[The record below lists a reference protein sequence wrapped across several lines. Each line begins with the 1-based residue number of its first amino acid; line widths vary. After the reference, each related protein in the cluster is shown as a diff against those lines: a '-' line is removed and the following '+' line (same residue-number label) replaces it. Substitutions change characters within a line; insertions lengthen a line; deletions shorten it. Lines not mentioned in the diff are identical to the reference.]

1 MKYSKLMR
9 ERIRR
14 VKVLFKELG
23 YEVYDG
29 SVMEE
34 TFSGG
39 FESNGDFTGGFF
51 IDSESKFLE
60 LAFSFSFS
68 SSLSHFIQ
76 AKLEDMLKICYEYG
90 CYLNIQKEDNL
101 SFSVFSKVYFA
112 GLNYYSLKE
121 TIRDFTGCVD
131 SLKEI
136 VEINNYA
143 GGKDESTQ

>member
-1 MKYSKLMR
+1 MKYSKLMK

-23 YEVYDG
+23 YDVYDG
-29 SVMEE
+29 TLVKE

-39 FESNGDFTGGFF
+39 FEKDENFAGGFF

-68 SSLSHFIQ
+68 STLATFLQ
-76 AKLEDMLKICYEYG
+76 ARLEEMLRICYEYG
-90 CYLNIQKEDNL
+90 CYLNIQNAEGL
-101 SFSVFSKVYFA
+101 TFSVFSKVYYA

-121 TIRDFTGCVD
+121 TIRDFDACVGA
-131 SLKEI
+131 LKEVI
-136 VEINNYA
+136 EINNYA
-143 GGKDESTQ
+143 GGQDENS

>member
-23 YEVYDG
+23 YDVYDG
-29 SVMEE
+29 SLMEE

-39 FESNGDFTGGFF
+39 FETGGNFAGGFF

-60 LAFSFSFS
+60 LAYSFSFS
-68 SSLSHFIQ
+68 SSLSAFIQ
-76 AKLEDMLKICYEYG
+76 SRLEEMLRICYEYG
-90 CYLNIQKEDNL
+90 CYLNIQKGESL
-101 SFSVFSKVYFA
+101 SFSIFSKIYFA

-121 TIRDFTGCVD
+121 TVKDFTGCIEA
-131 SLKEI
+131 LKEI
-136 VEINNYA
+136 IEINNYA
-143 GGKDESTQ
+143 GGQDEST